1 MKIRLI
7 NSQHSTESLCTYQML
22 QVLWTNI
29 VVSQFWDN
37 TVTLYS
43 SPPLIRTLPL
53 KAIPLIRTPPLKA
66 IPLIKD
72 PPTKGHSSYQV
83 RFQMHWDSKLLLQC
97 PLQIDH
103 LSYKIVNYYYN
114 APLQID
120 HLSYKIVN
128 YYYNVP
134 LQIDHL
140 SYTTTFSL

>member
-53 KAIPLIRTPPLKA
+53 KAIPLIRTLPLKA
-66 IPLIKD
+66 IPLIRSD
-72 PPTKGHSSYQV
+72 FRCIEIVNYYYNV
-83 RFQMHWDSKLLLQC
+83 

-128 YYYNVP
+128 YYYIVP

-140 SYTTTFSL
+140 SYKTTFSL